1 MKLFKGKWLARPIQ
15 ESLPAAVVG
24 RGPAAEAAAG
34 AIEAAGWRTEVIDQ
48 VKSIVGLP
56 GYFRLQTAAG
66 HRWAGAVV
74 LTENRPAP
82 APWPEVDRLA
92 VVVDPSLHPDPA
104 WFGQLLDRAMD
115 FPGRVFL
122 FCGQAKVAG
131 PDLSTKYRAAR
142 QAGVLVTRLAAGPE
156 INPTDQG
163 ARLSFSDPVLADDV
177 ELTVGAVVSP
187 RPWTPSPELSAAV
200 TALGLI
206 PGPDGYPAPDNV
218 LFPAPRTS
226 RAGVFAPGLAGGRP
240 DDWDRDIDLLLAEL
254 PALLAADPAKFA
266 LSLNSDRGECA
277 ECLTCLRVC
286 PVGAIGWLDGPAV
299 NPVACLQCGQ
309 CVAVCPVRAIRPD
322 WVEEKDL
329 IESLIGPGTEPGAGT
344 ALLICNRAP
353 DPDPVD
359 LPAGVKVIKL
369 ACAGRVDDLVLAGLI
384 GWGYE
389 RILIAGCHNGNC
401 RSLDGA
407 DKAAASAERTAGLI
421 ERLQGNRRPD
431 GDRIAI
437 RFIRL
442 APNQPHI
449 LAQALAEVTS

>member
-1 MKLFKGKWLARPIQ
+1 MKLFKGDWLARPVQ
-15 ESLPAAVVG
+15 EPLPVAIVG
-24 RGPAAEAAAG
+24 RGPAAEAAVT
-34 AIEAAGWRTEVIDQ
+34 AIEAAGRPTEVIDS
-48 VKSIVGLP
+48 VDNIVGLP
-56 GYFRLQTAAG
+56 GCFQLQTPTG
-66 HRWAGAVV
+66 PQWAGAVV

-104 WFGQLLDRAMD
+104 WFGQLLDRAMV

-131 PDLSTKYRAAR
+131 PGLSAKYRAAR
-142 QAGVLVTRLAAGPE
+142 QAGVLVTRLTAGPE
-156 INPTDQG
+156 ISPADRG
-163 ARLSFSDPVLADDV
+163 SRLSFSDPILADEV
-177 ELTVGAVVSP
+177 ELTVGAVVRP
-187 RPWTPSPELSAAV
+187 RPWTPSPELSATAS
-200 TALGLI
+200 ALGLI
-206 PGPDGYPAPDNV
+206 LGPDGYPAPDNV
-218 LFPAPRTS
+218 LFPAPKTS

-240 DDWDRDIDLLLAEL
+240 GDRDRDIDLLLTEL
-254 PALLAADPAKFA
+254 PALLDADPAEFA
-266 LSLNSDRGECA
+266 LSLNSDRGDCA

-309 CVAVCPVRAIRPD
+309 CAAVCPVRAIRPD
-322 WVEEKDL
+322 WAEEKDL
-329 IESLIGPGTEPGAGT
+329 VASLIGPGTEPGVGT

-353 DPDPVD
+353 APDPAD
-359 LPAGVKVIKL
+359 LPTGVRVIKL
-369 ACAGRVDDLVLAGLI
+369 VCAGRVDDLVLTGLI
-384 GWGYE
+384 GRGYE
-389 RILIAGCHNGNC
+389 RILIAGCHGGNC

-407 DKAAASAERTAGLI
+407 DKAAASADRTAGLI
-421 ERLQGNRRPD
+421 EHLG
-431 GDRIAI
+431 GDRAAI